1 MQKMLF
7 CSYCNVKL
15 HNYKINGIDL
25 DKHTCGESFCKNC
38 QFMYHNDEEKDFH
51 KCFMRSI
58 PASKS
63 NSSKCTFIF
72 YDFESMVTISGDHIP
87 NLVVVQSNSKCKVC
101 RS

>member
-1 MQKMLF
+1 MNIMLGKNGNKSLCEKMLF
-7 CSYCNVKL
+7 CPCCKVKL

-38 QFMYHNDEEKDFH
+38 QVIYHNDEEKDFH

-63 NSSKCTFIF
+63 NASKHWFIF
-72 YDFESMVTISGDHIP
+72 MI
-87 NLVVVQSNSKCKVC
+87 LKVWLQY
-101 RS
+101 RVITFLI